1 MGRAAIETLCSPT
14 VFSQSTCHMRS
25 QTALHSCHTHTT
37 HNHPAS
43 PMHADPRYR
52 HPPRHTRPPPRVGS
66 GPDRNGSY
74 CPAHTCNTFSK
85 SPKINPTSDWSHFFC
100 IKLLQLKPTF
110 MYALHDSRGTF
121 NTALNSNTAKCPL
134 FVCLLLCCYFESNK
148 ATT

>member
-1 MGRAAIETLCSPT
+1 MLTYYPKAHATCALKLRYIRVIPT
-14 VFSQSTCHMRS
+14 QRI
-25 QTALHSCHTHTT
+25 TT
-37 HNHPAS
+37 RPARAS

-52 HPPRHTRPPPRVGS
+52 HPPRHTRPPPRVGCS
-66 GPDRNGSY
+66 PDLNGSY

-85 SPKINPTSDWSHFFC
+85 SPEFNPTSDWSHFFC

-134 FVCLLLCCYFESNK
+134 LVCLLPY
-148 ATT
+148 AP